1 MQQFRQWNQMNVD
14 YGAQKMLIL
23 VLVIILPGTLT
34 DQVTKTNL
42 PDNPYWTSTRIMRLI
57 QDQGILV
64 TLLLDN
70 KINDWLSAM
79 VSFHLILTV
88 NYKKRESMLEVLTYH
103 HIQDVTAMFLNTI
116 MMQCNSIKI

>member
-1 MQQFRQWNQMNVD
+1 
-14 YGAQKMLIL
+14 
-23 VLVIILPGTLT
+23 
-34 DQVTKTNL
+34 
-42 PDNPYWTSTRIMRLI
+42 MRLI

-79 VSFHLILTV
+79 VSSHLTLTV

-103 HIQDVTAMFLNTI
+103 HTQDVTAMFLEL
-116 MMQCNSIKI
+116 